1 MIGISNTAIPRG
13 LTTINVDGAVVLSGA
28 AKAPPRTRILDAG
41 VELEVGLRSYHHI
54 LLYTL

>member
-1 MIGISNTAIPRG
+1 MIRISDTAILCG
-13 LTTINVDGAVVLSGA
+13 LTTINVDRAVVPRVA